1 MLSSSFV
8 DESTIL
14 NELATSP
21 VFHEYANLTLIIR
34 SINGDS
40 RTCVSLACYQVCI
53 STSWA
58 ICESSTT
65 IEGYECIA
73 VLISTLE
80 SDTAIGSATICS
92 PLTLAESRH
101 CLTNLVQ
108 TDEVLSHIMIQR
120 GSHITRS
127 LVFTEV

>member
-8 DESTIL
+8 DESTII

-21 VFHEYANLTLIIR
+21 VFHEYANLTLIFR
-34 SINGDS
+34 SINSDS

-58 ICESSTT
+58 ICESRTT
-65 IEGYECIA
+65 IEGYECIT

-80 SDTAIGSATICS
+80 GDTTVSSTTLVC
-92 PLTLAESRH
+92 PLTLTESRNS
-101 CLTNLVQ
+101 LTNLVQ
-108 TDEVLSHIMIQR
+108 TDEVLSQIMIQ
-120 GSHITRS
+120 
-127 LVFTEV
+127 